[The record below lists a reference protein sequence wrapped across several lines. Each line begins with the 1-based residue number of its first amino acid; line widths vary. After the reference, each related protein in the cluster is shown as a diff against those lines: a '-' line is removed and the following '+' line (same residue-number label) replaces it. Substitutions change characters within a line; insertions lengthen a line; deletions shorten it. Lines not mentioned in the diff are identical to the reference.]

1 MRFELQI
8 FDRLLERGG
17 RVQVLIHFK
26 AVDEVRAD
34 LKEFVRCVKKFTF
47 LLKYIETLFE
57 IVLHVDFLEWGISN

>member
-1 MRFELQI
+1 
-8 FDRLLERGG
+8 LEHGG
-17 RVQVLIHFK
+17 RVEVLIHFK